1 MSTTPTTHIKEL
13 ANGVNRGSLNMNRGR
28 RGNTRG
34 GAHDWFNT
42 GDMKDRMN
50 MTEIGGEFQ
59 SDGGR
64 TDDLRNLIRSDEMRG

>member
-13 ANGVNRGSLNMNRGR
+13 ANGVNRGSLDTNRGR

-34 GAHDWFNT
+34 GAHDWFNA

-50 MTEIGGEFQ
+50 TTEIGGEFQ
-59 SDGGR
+59 SDGDR
-64 TDDLRNLIRSDEMRG
+64 TDDLRNLIRSDETRG